1 MQIINS
7 FFSWLFKKRMHQI
20 DLFLKYPIE
29 VQEETLLKLLS
40 TAEKTE
46 YGAKYKFAG
55 IKNLRQFSEQVP
67 LMDYEILKPYVIRMK
82 HGEKDLTW
90 PGEVKWFAKSSG
102 TTSDKSK
109 FIPVTRES
117 LEECHFKG
125 GKDMITI
132 YCQNQE
138 NTGIFTGKSLV
149 IGGSR
154 QINQFN
160 TNSYYGDLSAI
171 IIKNLPFWADLMKTP
186 DQEIAL
192 MENWEE
198 KVDKI
203 ARATINDNVTN
214 ITGVPSWT
222 MIVLKR
228 ILELSGKTHIKEVWP
243 NLEVFF
249 HGGVNFDP
257 YRNQYNV
264 LIPGPMNYLELY
276 NASEGFFGIQN
287 DLSKNEMLLMLDY
300 GIYYEFIPST
310 EWDKENPETILLED
324 VSTGENYELVISTN
338 GGLWRYRIGDT
349 IQFTSTNPFKF
360 IISGRTKNYINVFG
374 EELMVHNAEKAIEIA
389 CLKTNSIVNE
399 FTAGP
404 VYLQSGQ
411 SGAHEWIIEFEKAP
425 ENIDVFAE
433 ILDNALKSLNSDYEA
448 KRVGDF
454 ILKKPIIRVAPKN
467 TFYRWMKER
476 GKLGGQNKVPKLF
489 NNRKYVDEIN
499 RMLQT

>member
-1 MQIINS
+1 
-7 FFSWLFKKRMHQI
+7 
-20 DLFLKYPIE
+20 
-29 VQEETLLKLLS
+29 
-40 TAEKTE
+40 
-46 YGAKYKFAG
+46 
-55 IKNLRQFSEQVP
+55 
-67 LMDYEILKPYVIRMK
+67 
-82 HGEKDLTW
+82 
-90 PGEVKWFAKSSG
+90 
-102 TTSDKSK
+102 
-109 FIPVTRES
+109 
-117 LEECHFKG
+117 
-125 GKDMITI
+125 
-132 YCQNQE
+132 
-138 NTGIFTGKSLV
+138 
-149 IGGSR
+149 
-154 QINQFN
+154 
-160 TNSYYGDLSAI
+160 
-171 IIKNLPFWADLMKTP
+171 
-186 DQEIAL
+186 
-192 MENWEE
+192 
-198 KVDKI
+198 
-203 ARATINDNVTN
+203 
-214 ITGVPSWT
+214 
-222 MIVLKR
+222 
-228 ILELSGKTHIKEVWP
+228 
-243 NLEVFF
+243 
-249 HGGVNFDP
+249 
-257 YRNQYNV
+257 
-264 LIPGPMNYLELY
+264 
-276 NASEGFFGIQN
+276 
-287 DLSKNEMLLMLDY
+287 MLLMLDY

-310 EWDKENPETILLED
+310 EWDKENPETMLLED

-489 NNRKYVDEIN
+489 NNRKYLDEIN